1 MNFSTI
7 EPDGQ
12 GTGRGLILSAIYL
25 ANPGGVPQCDLR
37 GEREGVGGGGCGT
50 LWARLGWLTH
60 RQISSGSGP
69 ICPEQVCFKPATGV
83 CLCVCSCLRV
93 CEDRVREQEK
103 TGNRFPWLARCW
115 PRSYLDTLT
124 FCFCL
129 AVQSEHGGLF
139 THKCKKTCTCR
150 HTLSSSLPNPPNPTT
165 LFAFLFSPTHS
176 SLYWPAWPRCLS
188 LIDLNIELDGRDT
201 SPGKA

>member
-139 THKCKKTCTCR
+139 THIYLCHATPGQVSAMQWLPL
-150 HTLSSSLPNPPNPTT
+150 LSSAASVQHPESTQTDWNAHT
-165 LFAFLFSPTHS
+165 
-176 SLYWPAWPRCLS
+176 
-188 LIDLNIELDGRDT
+188 
-201 SPGKA
+201 